1 MFFSEINCSLS
12 KNSKKLSLLTAQ
24 DPNED
29 FTKKN
34 LEIVHNLFID
44 PPTIQASLIDVSA
57 DPSSLNR
64 LGLQNETASLIQ
76 SDHLNRIKR
85 FNSAFR
91 HSIFK
96 RDNYYSENDDDQLEI
111 GLNEELDR
119 LKMEFTPFYITRSA
133 LASDAANKQIIREYI
148 ISKFNNFKMKTY
160 KQPFS
165 IASTSSNQVKKGA
178 NLFSYYPSIYR
189 RQANKENRR
198 PLGDRILV
206 LGAHYDTVSQ
216 SPGIDD
222 NASGVVNLLE
232 LARLLTENRINLNY
246 TIIFVCFD
254 FEELGLHGSKA
265 FVDKFL
271 IPTEIVER
279 QSQFMG
285 AYITDMLLNYNNEPN
300 TQTLPSDITKVSAL
314 QSVLQ
319 SFSVRA

>member
-1 MFFSEINCSLS
+1 M
-12 KNSKKLSLLTAQ
+12 
-24 DPNED
+24 
-29 FTKKN
+29 
-34 LEIVHNLFID
+34 HNLFID
-44 PPTIQASLIDVSA
+44 PPTIQASLVDVS
-57 DPSSLNR
+57 DEQLNR
-64 LGLQNETASLIQ
+64 LSKRDAGDDDDDSSAAIRLALQNGTASLLQ
-76 SDHLNRIKR
+76 SDQLNRLKAT
-85 FNSAFR
+85 FPSLR
-91 HSIFK
+91 HSLFK

-133 LASDAANKQIIREYI
+133 LPGDATNKQIIREYI
-148 ISKFNNFKMKTY
+148 ISKFNNLKMKTY

-178 NLFSYYPSIYR
+178 NIFSYYPSVYR
-189 RQANKENRR
+189 RQAYKENRR

-206 LGAHYDTVSQ
+206 MGAHYDTVAQ

-232 LARLLTENRINLNY
+232 LARLLNENRVNLNY

-300 TQTLPSDITKVSAL
+300 TQTLPSDITKV
-314 QSVLQ
+314 
-319 SFSVRA
+319 

>member
-1 MFFSEINCSLS
+1 M
-12 KNSKKLSLLTAQ
+12 
-24 DPNED
+24 
-29 FTKKN
+29 
-34 LEIVHNLFID
+34 HNLFID
-44 PPTIQASLIDVSA
+44 PPAIRARLIDVSDHESTDLDESVSESA
-57 DPSSLNR
+57 SESAA
-64 LGLQNETASLIQ
+64 LQNETTANQ
-76 SDHLNRIKR
+76 LNRFKR
-85 FNSAFR
+85 FQPAFR

-96 RDNYYSENDDDQLEI
+96 RDNYYNENDDDQLEI
-111 GLNEELDR
+111 GLNEDLNR

-133 LASDAANKQIIREYI
+133 SPSDAANKQIIREYI
-148 ISKFNNFKMKTY
+148 ISKFNNFRMKTY

-178 NLFSYYPSIYR
+178 NLFAYYPSIHR
-189 RQANKENRR
+189 RLANKENRK

-206 LGAHYDTVSQ
+206 LGAHFDTVVQ

-232 LARLLTENRINLNY
+232 LARLLYENRVNLNY

-265 FVDKFL
+265 FVQKYL
-271 IPTEIVER
+271 VPTELIDR

-300 TQTLPSDITKVSAL
+300 TQTLASDITR
-314 QSVLQ
+314 
-319 SFSVRA
+319 VRPYMPFFFNLFVNFGSYFQCRKCQK